1 MIRHLRGLLL
11 RRSPTDIIVDVGGVG
26 YGLAISL
33 ATYDRLPVAH
43 EEAVLFTYTHVR
55 EDRLQLFGFADE
67 DERDMFEL
75 LIGVS
80 GIGPTSALTVLSG
93 IPLKA
98 LQTAIF
104 EERVSDLTRV
114 RGIGKKTAER
124 VVVELKDK
132 IRFSMVAGTG
142 TDAAQPGEGTGVVS
156 AVQEAT
162 MALIALGFQAPAAK
176 KAMERA
182 QKENGVDA
190 TVQEL
195 IRHAL
200 RNR

>member
-11 RRSPTDIIVDVGGVG
+11 RRSPTEVVVDVGGVG

-33 ATYDRLPVAH
+33 ATYDRLP
-43 EEAVLFTYTHVR
+43 EEGEQAGLFTYTHVR
-55 EDRLQLFGFADE
+55 EDRLQLFGFAE
-67 DERDMFEL
+67 EEEREMFKL

-93 IPLKA
+93 IPLNA
-98 LQTAIF
+98 LRAAIAA
-104 EERVSDLTRV
+104 ERVSDLTQV

-132 IRFSMVAGTG
+132 IRSIASTGAG
-142 TDAAQPGEGTGVVS
+142 AQPGEGKGAAT

-162 MALIALGFQAPAAK
+162 LALIALGYKAPVAS
-176 KAMERA
+176 KAVESA
-182 QKENGVDA
+182 QKKIGGDA

-195 IRHAL
+195 IRHAI
-200 RNR
+200 RGR

>member
-11 RRSPTDIIVDVGGVG
+11 RRSPADVVVDVGGVG

-33 ATYDRLPVAH
+33 ATYDRLPEEG
-43 EEAVLFTYTHVR
+43 EEAEFFTYTHVR
-55 EDRLQLFGFADE
+55 EDRLQLFGFAE
-67 DERDMFEL
+67 EAELSMFEL

-93 IPLKA
+93 IPLNA
-98 LQTAIF
+98 LRTAIF
-104 EERVSDLTRV
+104 EERVSDLAQV

-132 IRFSMVAGTG
+132 IGGTS
-142 TDAAQPGEGTGVVS
+142 AEARPGEGKGVAS

-162 MALIALGFQAPAAK
+162 MALIALGFQAPAAR
-176 KAMERA
+176 KAMESA
-182 QKENGVDA
+182 QKKYGGEA

-200 RNR
+200 RDR

>member
-11 RRSPTDIIVDVGGVG
+11 RRSPTDVIVEVGGVG

-33 ATYDRLPVAH
+33 ATYDRLPEEK
-43 EEAVLFTYTHVR
+43 EEAELFTYTYVR
-55 EDRLQLFGFADE
+55 EDRLQLFGFAQE
-67 DERDMFEL
+67 EELDMFEL

-93 IPLKA
+93 ISLSA
-98 LQTAIF
+98 LRVAIF
-104 EERVSDLTRV
+104 EERVSDLTQV

-132 IRFSMVAGTG
+132 IRTLSLVAGTG
-142 TDAAQPGEGTGVVS
+142 AEEQPGEGKEDTK
-156 AVQEAT
+156 AAHEAT
-162 MALIALGFQAPAAK
+162 LALIALGFQAPAAK
-176 KAMERA
+176 KAVEGA
-182 QKENGVDA
+182 QKKDGGDA

-200 RNR
+200 CDR